1 MKIARPCRDVP
12 SICPN
17 PTARAAF
24 RVIHLPIHTVEIVNR
39 VAESD
44 LTVLDLAA
52 LLGDAPVAELDLAP
66 WLHRGLVLREK
77 DFRAAV
83 AAYDWAQHVGQ
94 HVALTCSTDALVPPW
109 AWMLIATK
117 LDGLAASVTVGD
129 ADDARRAH
137 VARTLATFDAAPY
150 RDRIVVVKGC
160 GADKVPTSAYAEVL
174 PRVMAVAKKVMYGE
188 PCSSVPLWRRPA
200 AVVS

>member
-1 MKIARPCRDVP
+1 MR
-12 SICPN
+12 
-17 PTARAAF
+17 RAAF
-24 RVIHLPIHTVEIVNR
+24 RVIHTPIHAVEIVNR

-44 LTVLDLAA
+44 LLVLDLAA
-52 LLGDAPVAELDLAP
+52 ILGDAPTVELDLAP

-77 DFRAAV
+77 EFRTAV
-83 AAYDWAQHVGQ
+83 AAYDWTQHAGQ
-94 HVALTCSTDALVPPW
+94 HVALVCSTDALVPPW
-109 AWMLIATK
+109 AWMLMATK
-117 LDGLAASVTVGD
+117 LDGLAASVTVGS

-137 VARTLATFDAAPY
+137 VARTLAMFDAEPY

-160 GADKVPTSAYAEVL
+160 GADKVPVSAYAEVL

-200 AVVS
+200 AAVAP